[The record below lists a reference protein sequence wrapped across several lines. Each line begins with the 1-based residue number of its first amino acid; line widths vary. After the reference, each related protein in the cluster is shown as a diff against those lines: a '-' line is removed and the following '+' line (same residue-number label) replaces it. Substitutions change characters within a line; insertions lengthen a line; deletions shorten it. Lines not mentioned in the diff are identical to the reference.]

1 MISAGQGNKQV
12 ARKGKTKRTN
22 VYWMMIISLGC
33 FLFSFDTSA
42 LEAAGESIY
51 TDGTAHFSIAIPAG
65 FQEIS
70 QGWLTAGVLD
80 PKHCKLCK
88 DALKEYDKIF
98 ICRGNPSWLPIVD
111 VQADLNQKTKILVL
125 LGIKTYE
132 HKKKRF
138 RVFTDY
144 LTIDEFFDPKVI
156 KKFGELIKKKLGE
169 KGAEDVIVEEPVYD
183 KENNG
188 FGFIC
193 TYRLS
198 NGDKAKEF
206 HRVFLGGTHLVYLD
220 LNLYAI
226 DNTAPY
232 ESLFQ
237 QMVASLSFEDG
248 FGPRDSYVDAFR
260 KRVGSYELFGR
271 RLSDLGRFL
280 VHIILIVFL
289 LNLALECVTNPKK
302 GRYVQI
308 EFLQRNKS
316 KARLATIAIG
326 ILIYL
331 LYS

>member
-1 MISAGQGNKQV
+1 MV
-12 ARKGKTKRTN
+12 RKEKTKSAN
-22 VYWMMIISLGC
+22 VYWMMIICLGC
-33 FLFSFDTSA
+33 FLLSFDTSA
-42 LEAAGESIY
+42 LKAAGESIY
-51 TDGTAHFSIAIPAG
+51 KDDTAHFSIAIPAG

-70 QGWLTAGVLD
+70 QGWLPAGVLD
-80 PKHCKLCK
+80 PKRCKLCK
-88 DALKEYDKIF
+88 DALKEYNKIF
-98 ICRGNPSWLPIVD
+98 ICLDELGLD
-111 VQADLNQKTKILVL
+111 VLSPDVLSQRTKSLVL
-125 LGIKTYE
+125 LGIKTYK

-138 RVFTDY
+138 KVFTDY
-144 LTIDEFFDPKVI
+144 LTIDEFFDAKVT

-169 KGAEDVIVEEPVYD
+169 KGAEDVIVGEPVYD

-198 NGDKAKEF
+198 EGDKAKEF
-206 HRVFLGGTHLVYLD
+206 HRVFLGGTHLLYLD

-226 DNTAPY
+226 DNTAPH

-248 FGPRDSYVDAFR
+248 FGPRDSYIDAFR

-271 RLSDLGRFL
+271 RLSDLGRSL

-316 KARLATIAIG
+316 KARLATIVIG

>member
-1 MISAGQGNKQV
+1 M
-12 ARKGKTKRTN
+12 ARKEKTKSAN
-22 VYWMMIISLGC
+22 VYWMMIICVGC
-33 FLFSFDTSA
+33 FLLSFDTYA

-51 TDGTAHFSIAIPAG
+51 RDDTAHFSIAVPAG
-65 FQEIS
+65 LQEIS
-70 QGWLTAGVLD
+70 QEWLCAGVLD

-88 DALKEYDKIF
+88 DALKEYNKIF
-98 ICRGNPSWLPIVD
+98 IYLD
-111 VQADLNQKTKILVL
+111 VLRPDVLSQRAKSLVL
-125 LGIKTYE
+125 LGIKTYK

-138 RVFTDY
+138 KVFTDY
-144 LTIDEFFDPKVI
+144 LTIDEFFDVKVT
-156 KKFGELIKKKLGE
+156 KNFGELIKKKLGE
-169 KGAEDVIVEEPVYD
+169 KGAEDIIVGEPVYD

-198 NGDKAKEF
+198 EGDKAKEF
-206 HRVFLGGTHLVYLD
+206 HRVFLGGTHLLYLD

-226 DNTAPY
+226 DNAAPH
-232 ESLFQ
+232 ESMFQ

-248 FGPRDSYVDAFR
+248 FGPRDSYVDACR

-271 RLSDLGRFL
+271 RLSDLGRSL

-289 LNLALECVTNPKK
+289 LNLALECVANPKK

>member
-1 MISAGQGNKQV
+1 M
-12 ARKGKTKRTN
+12 ARKEKTKSAN
-22 VYWMMIISLGC
+22 VYWMMIICLGC
-33 FLFSFDTSA
+33 FLLSFDTSA
-42 LEAAGESIY
+42 LKAAGESIY
-51 TDGTAHFSIAIPAG
+51 KDDTAHFSIAIPAG

-70 QGWLTAGVLD
+70 QGWLCTGVLD
-80 PKHCKLCK
+80 PKRCKLCK
-88 DALKEYDKIF
+88 DALKEYNKIF
-98 ICRGNPSWLPIVD
+98 IYLD
-111 VQADLNQKTKILVL
+111 VLSPDILSQRTKSLVL
-125 LGIKTYE
+125 LGIKTYK

-138 RVFTDY
+138 KVFTDY
-144 LTIDEFFDPKVI
+144 LTIDEFFDAKVT

-169 KGAEDVIVEEPVYD
+169 KGAEDVIVGEPVYD

-198 NGDKAKEF
+198 GSDKAKEF

-226 DNTAPY
+226 DNTAPH

-248 FGPRDSYVDAFR
+248 FGPRDSYIDSFR
-260 KRVGSYELFGR
+260 KKVGSYELFGR
-271 RLSDLGRFL
+271 RLSDLGRSL
-280 VHIILIVFL
+280 VHIILIIFL